1 MTVKEIP
8 ITNKQDWLENRLLD
22 VTSTEVSCLF
32 NLNPFKSEF
41 QLYNEKKDKLV
52 VHSDS
57 ERMKWGR
64 LLEKSIAEGCAE
76 QQGWD
81 IEPFNIYMTNPDTRM
96 GSSFDFKITS
106 GDEVGI
112 MEVKN
117 VDGYIYRTKWD
128 DDGNGNITAPPVY
141 ELQLQAQ
148 LHVSNINW
156 GCIVALVGG
165 NEMKLIMRSR
175 DKEVGQEIETKVKE
189 FWDKVKSGTPPKIN
203 YEIDADYVMKNFC
216 NTADPSLICNADED
230 IDKLVDKY
238 HTVNRDYNAAKKLK
252 DSVKAQ
258 ILEKSGGASKIV
270 SKYGTIHCG
279 MTRPNK
285 GTLITKEMVGTY
297 VNSRN
302 GFRQFKFYQPKGV

>member
-81 IEPFNIYMTNPDTRM
+81 IEPFNTYLTNKKTRM

-117 VDGYIYRTKWD
+117 VDGYIYRT
-128 DDGNGNITAPPVY
+128 NGRMMAMEISLPHQYTNYSYSTSFMCQT
-141 ELQLQAQ
+141 LT
-148 LHVSNINW
+148 
-156 GCIVALVGG
+156 GVA
-165 NEMKLIMRSR
+165 
-175 DKEVGQEIETKVKE
+175 
-189 FWDKVKSGTPPKIN
+189 
-203 YEIDADYVMKNFC
+203 
-216 NTADPSLICNADED
+216 
-230 IDKLVDKY
+230 
-238 HTVNRDYNAAKKLK
+238 
-252 DSVKAQ
+252 
-258 ILEKSGGASKIV
+258 
-270 SKYGTIHCG
+270 
-279 MTRPNK
+279 
-285 GTLITKEMVGTY
+285 
-297 VNSRN
+297 
-302 GFRQFKFYQPKGV
+302 